1 MNRIF
6 GNNKL
11 LLRKSEFLGMF
22 LVSITK
28 LKVKFLFTYSST
40 PCCLNIFSLASAIV
54 AGGVGGMNQDFSPQV
69 FPGLSYRQN
78 LKLRSSHRLTHK
90 RASLGA
96 GEHLLRESSA
106 EPQEFHF
113 NRAGRGSGGL

>member
-28 LKVKFLFTYSST
+28 LKVKFLFACSST
-40 PCCLNIFSLASAIV
+40 PCCPNILV
-54 AGGVGGMNQDFSPQV
+54 VCLCYCCWGGGGGMNQDFSPQV

-78 LKLRSSHRLTHK
+78 LKVFD
-90 RASLGA
+90 
-96 GEHLLRESSA
+96 E
-106 EPQEFHF
+106 
-113 NRAGRGSGGL
+113 